1 MKYKAGLQFIIL
13 VTLLIISLIF
23 SIIGSYQLYVELNN
37 ELGFF
42 YISLSIVPVFIVI
55 GIIIGFIIKG
65 E

>member
-23 SIIGSYQLYVELNN
+23 SIVGSYQLYVELNN